1 MIHKNTHTHQ
11 HTHTHTHTH
20 MCVCV
25 CVCKQMHRSPQL
37 GTRLQHG
44 MVLQHWMAS
53 TWFWPEWRRIRDESI
68 WLCRQK
74 RWPWKNWSTGVCSHL
89 PTHSRAL
96 AFTHSHRPLAHTPY
110 SLCVSH
116 KDPTGGR
123 HRHRHRHR
131 LGHRHRHRQRH
142 RQRRMQEC
150 AHTQKHVRAKRQR
163 HRRRMQRR
171 THTHKHVRANVQERL
186 VLAAW

>member
-1 MIHKNTHTHQ
+1 M
-11 HTHTHTHTH
+11 
-20 MCVCV
+20 CV

-53 TWFWPEWRRIRDESI
+53 KSFWPEWRRIRDESI

-74 RWPWKNWSTGVCSHL
+74 RWPWKNWSTGVCSHV

-96 AFTHSHRPLAHTPY
+96 AFTHSHRPLAHTPN
-110 SLCVSH
+110 SLSVSH

-123 HRHRHRHR
+123 HKYRHRHR
-131 LGHRHRHRQRH
+131 LGHRHRHRHRH
-142 RQRRMQEC
+142 RRMQKR

-163 HRRRMQRR
+163 QSRRMQRR
-171 THTHKHVRANVQERL
+171 THPHKHVRANVQERL
-186 VLAAW
+186 VLAEW